1 MKAATIRHR
10 LFDVSAVLALST
22 IWAVVSSAQEY
33 RGRVQGVVTDVTDA
47 AVSGAS
53 VRLQN
58 VDTGVATMKPTDN
71 YGHYLFD
78 LVVPGTY
85 KLVTE
90 TPGFSRFEQ
99 ENILVQNRG
108 DITVNVK
115 LQVGA
120 VNETVKVLESPVAVQ
135 FNTSGMDL
143 TIDNKLVGNLPVVAR
158 NPFTLRCSIRP

>member
-33 RGRVQGVVTDVTDA
+33 RGRVQGVVTDATDA

-58 VDTGVATMKPTDN
+58 VDTGVTTIKPTDN

-78 LVVPGTY
+78 LVAPGAYT
-85 KLVTE
+85 LVTE

-115 LQVGA
+115 LQVGT

-158 NPFTLRCSIRP
+158 NPFAPGQ